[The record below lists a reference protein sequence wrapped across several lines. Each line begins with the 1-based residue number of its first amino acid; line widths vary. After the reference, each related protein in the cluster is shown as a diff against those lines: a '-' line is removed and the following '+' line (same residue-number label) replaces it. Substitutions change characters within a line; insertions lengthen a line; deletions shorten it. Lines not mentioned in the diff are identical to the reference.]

1 MTTYHVYK
9 TDCLGASRVM
19 LQSDWEGRR
28 SGFVHLCRPGRP
40 AGPQPELPY
49 GLKSILQLFRAA
61 SPQQQLCLVFHAQSS
76 LPLLFAAYLLRWIYG
91 VSQYVTFVYDIH
103 DLHQHEPYRST
114 IERLRYGVLRYYP
127 LRWLERWAVS
137 RRSIRLMTVSDGLA
151 RTAARWYDCAAP
163 IVVHSAMQPRRSA
176 GELRAMKRRA
186 NALLFFGTAERLP
199 FELIDNIGN
208 AGLELHLYGRFDGRA
223 GLEQKIGRSLPSH
236 VKVFGEY
243 SPADLDFLGEYNY
256 LLIYKPDDLRENFIF
271 SLPNKFFQSI
281 GYGLSLILSPNFE
294 EMEQVASVVPGG
306 TISLH
311 DSSELSGRMSDLE
324 ILRDDRYWSD
334 IVQLG
339 HTLHDEARNRYLSL
353 TSVEAK

>member
-1 MTTYHVYK
+1 MMTYHVYK

-28 SGFVHLCRPGRP
+28 SGFVHLRRPGRP
-40 AGPQPELPY
+40 EGTQPELPY

-61 SPQQQLCLVFHAQSS
+61 SRQRPLCLIFHVQSS
-76 LPLLFAAYLLRWIYG
+76 LPLLFAAYVLRQIYG
-91 VSQYVTFVYDIH
+91 VSEYVTFVYDIH
-103 DLHQHEPYRST
+103 DLHAHEPYSST
-114 IERLRYGVLRYYP
+114 FERLRYGMLRYYP

-151 RTAARWYDCAAP
+151 RTVAGWYGCVAP
-163 IVVHSAMQPRRSA
+163 VVVCSAMQPKLSA
-176 GELRAMKRRA
+176 GELGAIKRRA

-199 FELIDNIGN
+199 FELIDSIGN
-208 AGLELHLYGRFDGRA
+208 AGLELHLYGRFDGHA
-223 GLEQKIGRSLPSH
+223 GLEQKIGRPIPNH

-256 LLIYKPDDLRENFIF
+256 LLIYKPEDLRENFIF
-271 SLPNKFFQSI
+271 SLPNKFFQGI

-294 EMEQVASVVPGG
+294 EMAQVASSVPGG
-306 TISLH
+306 SISLH
-311 DSSELSGRMSDLE
+311 DSGELSNRLTDLA
-324 ILRDDRYWSD
+324 ILRDNRYWAG

-339 HTLHDEARNRYLSL
+339 HALHDESRERYLSL
-353 TSVEAK
+353 TSVKAK